1 MSTLEFAQLLG
12 NYGEFVGA
20 IAIVVTLIYLAV
32 QIRQN
37 SKQIRLTSIQT
48 ANEKFAALITDSL
61 QDPVRLEAFRD
72 GLENYSSLQL
82 EQQALFHS
90 LVFNSIT
97 VYKNNAELFRAGVL
111 PADTLMEQKVDI
123 ARILACP
130 GTKEWSESLN
140 FEPEVRAAWDA
151 ELADIVDSTGNPRP
165 LNEVVPFLGK
175 RPN

>member
-37 SKQIRLTSIQT
+37 SKQIRLDSIQS
-48 ANEKFAALITDSL
+48 ANEKFAALITDIL
-61 QDPVRLEAFRD
+61 QDPVKLEAFRD
-72 GLENYSSLQL
+72 GLESYSSLQPD
-82 EQQALFHS
+82 QQASFHS
-90 LVFNSIT
+90 LVFHSMT

-123 ARILACP
+123 ARILGCP

-151 ELADIVDSTGNPRP
+151 QLADIVDSTGNPRP
-165 LNEVVPFLGK
+165 LNEVVPFLDK

>member
-48 ANEKFAALITDSL
+48 ANEKFAAIATNAL
-61 QDPVRLEAFRD
+61 QDPVRLKAMRD

-90 LVFNSIT
+90 VVFDSIT
-97 VYKNNAELFRAGVL
+97 AHRNNAALFRAGVL
-111 PADTLMEQKVDI
+111 PADTLMEQKVDL
-123 ARILACP
+123 ARILGCP